1 MISLG
6 KRIHIHKKQG
16 ISVKRKRVTKPTT
29 YFFCKLGDVIMECVK
44 RDELSSL
51 LGDYAT
57 LGLVKS
63 QLTYCVHVWSWLS
76 RKFRKLDELEN

>member
-1 MISLG
+1 
-6 KRIHIHKKQG
+6 
-16 ISVKRKRVTKPTT
+16 
-29 YFFCKLGDVIMECVK
+29 MECVK
-44 RDELSSL
+44 RDEVSSL

-63 QLTYCVHVWSWLS
+63 RLTYCVHVWSWLS